1 MKKYQASRG
10 WRNNN
15 PLNIRK
21 GEPWS
26 GLASKQTDKEFC
38 QFLTMT
44 YGYRAGVKIL
54 KSYARI
60 FAQRGQKWSVENVVR
75 RWAPEN
81 ENDTRA
87 YINRVLELM
96 GREGETG
103 EHCMAPLWTK
113 PGVMQAAMMLAA
125 MTCVECGCPPTAIP
139 VGSLNTG
146 FVLAGL
152 SDPHLTTDWWK

>member
-125 MTCVECGCPPTAIP
+125 MTCVECDCTPSQVDYTA
-139 VGSLNTG
+139 
-146 FVLAGL
+146 VLEGVDMAYGIHPRL
-152 SDPHLTTDWWK
+152 DDIRL